1 MNVSSSMN
9 VKVKHNTIIITTM
22 KLLHH
27 YPKSGL
33 GITNNRKVT
42 WPFIMTQQSSQ
53 FWGHE

>member
-9 VKVKHNTIIITTM
+9 VEVKHNTIKITTM

-33 GITNNRKVT
+33 GITNNKKMTR
-42 WPFIMTQQSSQ
+42 PFIMTQQSSQ
-53 FWGHE
+53 F